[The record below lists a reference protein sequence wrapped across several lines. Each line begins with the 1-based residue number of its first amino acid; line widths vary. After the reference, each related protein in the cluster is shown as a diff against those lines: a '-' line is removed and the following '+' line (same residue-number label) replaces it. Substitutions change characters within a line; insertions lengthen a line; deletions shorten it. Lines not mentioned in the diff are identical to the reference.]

1 VVSSDDDDFERGD
14 NQIIKKDDIDLEDDA
29 GFEKIVKNDLVGIQ
43 TPIKEQDEQEEMTLQ

>member
-1 VVSSDDDDFERGD
+1 MVSSDDDDFERGD